1 MTLTSRL
8 YSSYDIITFLL
19 NFNPIFAAVS
29 ALIYLFSLIYIN
41 GTCLRCGKD
50 CQTQDALQ
58 FLESGR
64 GTKHPNGILN
74 FLIFL
79 IFDTVLYFGLVFLI
93 EYGIFKNLWF
103 LLTKNWNKM
112 DTKLDVDAD
121 VLIEKQKVVSI
132 QNVPDYFHNGTVLL
146 VNDLGKKYNSKT
158 TAVYS
163 VSFQVGRGECFG
175 LLGVNGA
182 GKTTT
187 FKMLTGELVPNTGDA
202 RILQFILKKEKSKL
216 DCTML
221 PNVDI
226 ILVSETWLKSH
237 ITDKS

>member
-1 MTLTSRL
+1 
-8 YSSYDIITFLL
+8 
-19 NFNPIFAAVS
+19 
-29 ALIYLFSLIYIN
+29 
-41 GTCLRCGKD
+41 
-50 CQTQDALQ
+50 
-58 FLESGR
+58 
-64 GTKHPNGILN
+64 
-74 FLIFL
+74 
-79 IFDTVLYFGLVFLI
+79 
-93 EYGIFKNLWF
+93 
-103 LLTKNWNKM
+103 M